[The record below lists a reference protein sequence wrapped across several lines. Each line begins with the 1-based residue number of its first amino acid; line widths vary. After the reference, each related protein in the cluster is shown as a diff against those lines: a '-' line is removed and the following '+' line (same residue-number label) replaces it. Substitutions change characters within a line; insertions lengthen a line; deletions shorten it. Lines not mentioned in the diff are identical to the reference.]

1 MYQSQ
6 NFAAGVPLEF
16 QDAADFLRILEAPTD
31 DLTLIFYR
39 GGAEV
44 ARAENVGAGYAEKF
58 SQQFDKLR
66 ISSAAGG
73 VIEFVT
79 RLGAQVNYDK
89 PPTGTISGTVELGAA
104 SLAALETVNIVDVP
118 SAFTQAQKT
127 VTNASTQMLAANA
140 ARAYLLIQN
149 NDTSGIIY
157 VNLTG
162 AAATTSN
169 GVKLGPGASLEIAG
183 KCPNAAITAIGSLA
197 TQSNVIAV
205 EG

>member
-6 NFAAGVPLEF
+6 NFSAGVALEF
-16 QDAADFLRILEAPTD
+16 QEPADFIRLLETPAN

-39 GGAEV
+39 NGAEV
-44 ARAENVGAGYAEKF
+44 ARASNVGEGYAERF
-58 SQQFDKLR
+58 AVPFDKVR
-66 ISSAAGG
+66 ISTEGG
-73 VIEFVT
+73 GLVEFVT
-79 RLGAQVNYDK
+79 RLGAQVAYDK
-89 PPTGTISGTVELGAA
+89 PPTGSITGTVELGAA
-104 SLAALETVNIVDVP
+104 SLAALETINVVDV
-118 SAFTQAQKT
+118 AGAYTQAQKT

-140 ARAYLLIQN
+140 SRAYLLIQN
-149 NDTSGIIY
+149 NDATGIIY

-162 AAATTSN
+162 AAATTLN

-183 KCPNAAITAIGSLA
+183 HCPSAAITAIGSLA